1 MVSDNRKPKWFFY
14 LEWVI
19 LSVISILIAWN
30 IAWAIMFQIEKTV
43 GGTIRVGGQ
52 THITEDFLFFYV
64 FLPVLGLVSG
74 LLQYF
79 LLRGYLPRMA
89 WWVAATVLGWLLFP
103 VVGGISTLFSV
114 TASPALAIVVIAGA
128 IAPQWI
134 LLRRR
139 VRHAGI
145 WVLAFILGWGVAF
158 LLTDGTISS
167 QLEVLAV
174 VLLPPIAASI
184 AWWLLLDK
192 LTQRNS
198 NKGNTP
204 RNAPRPSVPLGA
216 D

>member
-1 MVSDNRKPKWFFY
+1 MVRDNRKPKWFFCPG
-14 LEWVI
+14 WVI
-19 LSVISILIAWN
+19 LSVVSVFVAWN
-30 IAWAIMFQIEKTV
+30 IAWAVVSQIVQAV
-43 GGTIRVGGQ
+43 GGTIQVGGQ
-52 THITEDFLFFYV
+52 THITEDFLLFYA

-74 LLQYF
+74 LLQYL
-79 LLRGYLPRMA
+79 LLRSYLPRME

-103 VVGGISTLFSV
+103 VVGGISTLLSI
-114 TASPALAIVVIAGA
+114 TAPPAFAIVVIAGS

-139 VRHAGI
+139 VRHAAL
-145 WVLAFILGWGVAF
+145 WVLAFMLGWGAAF
-158 LLTDGTISS
+158 LFTDRAISS
-167 QLEVLAV
+167 QQEVLAV